1 VEVAFG
7 ANVAKNVEL
16 LAPVG
21 SMAAYATNS
30 RTPITLK
37 NSTETREPIRRSGC
51 PAPTRVNPDLS
62 DSYAAIC
69 VYGAGALRTAPS
81 KRLCFADAM

>member
-1 VEVAFG
+1 LSDDLVARVRAVAPAGVDHTVEVAFG

-37 NSTETREPIRRSGC
+37 NSTETRASRSGD
-51 PAPTRVNPDLS
+51 RVVPHRP
-62 DSYAAIC
+62 
-69 VYGAGALRTAPS
+69 G
-81 KRLCFADAM
+81 